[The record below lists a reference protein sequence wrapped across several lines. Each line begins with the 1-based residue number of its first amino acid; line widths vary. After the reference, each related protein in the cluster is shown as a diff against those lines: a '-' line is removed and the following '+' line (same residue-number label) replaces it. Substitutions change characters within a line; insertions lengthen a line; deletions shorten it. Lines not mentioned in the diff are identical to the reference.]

1 MHVFCVYFTAPP
13 PQNVQ
18 PPAPSSSSHAP
29 PSSSSSR
36 YRERRARRTHRSGGT
51 RDDRYRSGEREVQRQ
66 NVLYPIWLS
75 HHGPTTVPPAVQRTT
90 AQFSELKRSDNSLF
104 LSSDPGLFQREK
116 LKSCGERVC
125 ESEADSSALPQLGS
139 PLSEDP
145 LLRQKSDV
153 SGWLCMR
160 RL

>member
-1 MHVFCVYFTAPP
+1 MYFVFILQHHLLKTYSLLLLVPQAMHLH
-13 PQNVQ
+13 
-18 PPAPSSSSHAP
+18 PPAHPGIVSDALAERIAVEEPGMTATDQVSKKSSAKMFFIP
-29 PSSSSSR
+29 
-36 YRERRARRTHRSGGT
+36 
-51 RDDRYRSGEREVQRQ
+51 
-66 NVLYPIWLS
+66 LWLS
-75 HHGPTTVPPAVQRTT
+75 HHSHTSGTAHYSTVFRAETIQQQSV
-90 AQFSELKRSDNSLF
+90 FN
-104 LSSDPGLFQREK
+104 PGLFQRDK

-125 ESEADSSALPQLGS
+125 ESEADSSALLQLGS

>member
-1 MHVFCVYFTAPP
+1 MYFVFILQHHLLKTYSLLLLVPRAMHLH
-13 PQNVQ
+13 
-18 PPAPSSSSHAP
+18 PPAHPGIASDALAERIAVEEPGMTATDQVSKKSSAKMFFIP
-29 PSSSSSR
+29 
-36 YRERRARRTHRSGGT
+36 
-51 RDDRYRSGEREVQRQ
+51 
-66 NVLYPIWLS
+66 LWLS
-75 HHGPTTVPPAVQRTT
+75 HHGHTCGTAHYSTVFRAETIRQQSVFKLRSWAVSKGQIK
-90 AQFSELKRSDNSLF
+90 ELW
-104 LSSDPGLFQREK
+104 GT
-116 LKSCGERVC
+116 CVC

>member
-1 MHVFCVYFTAPP
+1 MYFVFILQHHLLKTYSLLLLVPQAMHLH
-13 PQNVQ
+13 
-18 PPAPSSSSHAP
+18 PPAHPGIVSDALAERIAVEEPGMTATDQVSKKSSAKMFFIP
-29 PSSSSSR
+29 
-36 YRERRARRTHRSGGT
+36 
-51 RDDRYRSGEREVQRQ
+51 
-66 NVLYPIWLS
+66 LWLS
-75 HHGPTTVPPAVQRTT
+75 HHGHTSGTAHYSTVFRAETIQQQSV
-90 AQFSELKRSDNSLF
+90 FN
-104 LSSDPGLFQREK
+104 PGLFQRDK

>member
-29 PSSSSSR
+29 PPSSSSR

-51 RDDRYRSGEREVQRQ
+51 RDDRYRSGEQRS
-66 NVLYPIWLS
+66 PAPKCSSS
-75 HHGPTTVPPAVQRTT
+75 HFGCPTTVTPAVQRTT
-90 AQFSELKRSDNSLF
+90 AQFSELKRSDNSPF
-104 LSSDPGLFQREK
+104 LSLDPGLFQRDK

>member
-1 MHVFCVYFTAPP
+1 MYFVFILQHHLLKTYSLLLLVPRAMHLH
-13 PQNVQ
+13 
-18 PPAPSSSSHAP
+18 PPAHPGIVSDALAERIAVEEPGMTATDQVSEKSSAKMFFIP
-29 PSSSSSR
+29 F
-36 YRERRARRTHRSGGT
+36 GC
-51 RDDRYRSGEREVQRQ
+51 
-66 NVLYPIWLS
+66 
-75 HHGPTTVPPAVQRTT
+75 PTTVPPAVQRTT

-104 LSSDPGLFQREK
+104 LSSDPGLFQRDK

>member
-29 PSSSSSR
+29 PPSSSSR
-36 YRERRARRTHRSGGT
+36 YRERRTRRTHRSGGT
-51 RDDRYRSGEREVQRQ
+51 RDDRYRSGEQEVQRQ
-66 NVLYPIWLS
+66 NVL
-75 HHGPTTVPPAVQRTT
+75 HPTLVVPPRSQHTT

-104 LSSDPGLFQREK
+104 LSSDPGLFQRDK

-125 ESEADSSALPQLGS
+125 
-139 PLSEDP
+139 
-145 LLRQKSDV
+145 V
-153 SGWLCMR
+153 
-160 RL
+160 